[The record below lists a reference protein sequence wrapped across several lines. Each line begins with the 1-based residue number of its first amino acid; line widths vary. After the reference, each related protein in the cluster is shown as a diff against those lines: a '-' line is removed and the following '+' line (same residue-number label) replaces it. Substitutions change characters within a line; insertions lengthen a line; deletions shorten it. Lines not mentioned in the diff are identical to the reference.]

1 MSDLPATLV
10 LGAGM
15 AGLAA
20 ARTLQDAG
28 YPVTVLEARDRLGG
42 RTYTDHSLGLPV
54 DLGAA
59 WIHGPIA
66 NPLLPLARRFGV
78 GMSPTDF
85 LNHTGQALQA
95 FDADGAPL
103 PLGPYTEGLQRYEGV
118 MAHLAASEVDQ
129 VPEGEAR
136 SLAELYARGLPGL
149 ADLSPVQ
156 RLGFHYSSV
165 VRVQFTEAADLAEID
180 WRLSRAYVKLP
191 GGDELLHGGG
201 YGQIVTG
208 LATGLEIH
216 TGTAVTAIIQDATGV
231 VCETTRGAW
240 RAARVIV
247 TVPLGVLQAGQIRFE
262 PALSAEKQAAIAR
275 LGMGNYEKLIL
286 RFPRRF
292 WPDGPQRFQYLTRQS
307 PELFTSWLNLAHYSG
322 EPVMAVY
329 HAGSHARY
337 INQLDDAAYIQAA
350 LAVLRRLFD
359 PAAPEPVA
367 YVRTGWEHDPWS
379 RGSYSFARVGSQAD
393 DRRTLARAEGRL
405 SFAGEASHPH
415 YFSTVHG
422 AYESGLRA
430 AREVL
435 KWYRA
440 GVE

>member
-1 MSDLPATLV
+1 
-10 LGAGM
+10 M

-20 ARTLQDAG
+20 ARRLQDAG
-28 YPVTVLEARDRLGG
+28 YPVTILEARDRIGG
-42 RTYTDHSLGLPV
+42 RTHTDHTLGLPV

-59 WIHGPIA
+59 WIHGPIG
-66 NPLLPLARRFGV
+66 NPLTPLARRFGV

-85 LNHTGQALQA
+85 LNRGGRAIQA

-103 PLGPYTEGLQRYEGV
+103 PVGPYTEGLQRYEGV
-118 MAHLAASEVDQ
+118 MTHLAASEVDH
-129 VPEGEAR
+129 VPAGEAR
-136 SLAELYARGLPGL
+136 SLAELYARGLPGVAEL
-149 ADLSPVQ
+149 TPVQ

-165 VRVQFTEAADLAEID
+165 VRVQFTEAADLTEID

-201 YGQIVTG
+201 YGQIVAG
-208 LATGLEIH
+208 LAAGLEIH
-216 TGTAVTAIIQDATGV
+216 SGTAVTAIVQDGAGV
-231 VCETTRGAW
+231 AFETPRGTWRGA
-240 RAARVIV
+240 RAIV
-247 TVPLGVLQAGQIRFE
+247 TAPLGVLQAGQIAFE
-262 PALSAEKQAAIAR
+262 PGLSAEKQAAIAR

-286 RFPRRF
+286 RFPRQF
-292 WPDGPQRFQYLTRQS
+292 WPREPQRFQYLAGQT
-307 PELFTSWLNLAHYSG
+307 PALFTSWLNLAHYSG
-322 EPVMAVY
+322 EPVIAVY

-337 INQLDDAAYIQAA
+337 INQLDDATYVGAA

-359 PAAPEPVA
+359 PAMPEPVA
-367 YVRTGWEHDPWS
+367 YVRTGWEGDPWS
-379 RGSYSFARVGSQAD
+379 RGSYSFAKVGSQAD
-393 DRRTLARAEGRL
+393 DRRVLARTEGRL
-405 SFAGEASHPH
+405 AFAGEATHPH

-435 KWYRA
+435 NWYAA